1 MNTQALKTVR
11 RLFNVDYVPKAQ
23 NRHNQRAWVRSVRIL
38 GDRWRNSIYAGVIL
52 AQIGEFSFV
61 LAAVGHKNDLIN
73 EYGYQV
79 SVAVIALSLLISPT
93 LISVTRRLQLR
104 RRPQNGDISTS

>member
-38 GDRWRNSIYAGVIL
+38 GDRW
-52 AQIGEFSFV
+52 V
-61 LAAVGHKNDLIN
+61 LYRHVEKK
-73 EYGYQV
+73 Q
-79 SVAVIALSLLISPT
+79 
-93 LISVTRRLQLR
+93 
-104 RRPQNGDISTS
+104 